1 MIFLHEVNV
10 EALFFMV
17 VARHAQSTHNN
28 KVPVSLQHLGKKGW
42 NWLFACRSFSNV
54 CSLLHTEP
62 EFQQICLIVS
72 YVVVFFAFFF
82 SVFSVK
88 KENWNRKEKI
98 GNLSFFEIPSKIKVL
113 FIINFNVTS
122 YLLLSFA
129 VFFCYYTFKLNRF
142 YGFMV
147 VSCICCSTLVFL
159 VK

>member
-1 MIFLHEVNV
+1 MP
-10 EALFFMV
+10 
-17 VARHAQSTHNN
+17 
-28 KVPVSLQHLGKKGW
+28 KVPIITRFQYLFNISEKKGEIDYLHVD
-42 NWLFACRSFSNV
+42 LFQMYVHCCIQNRSFSKYV
-54 CSLLHTEP
+54 LLFHMWWY
-62 EFQQICLIVS
+62 FLL
-72 YVVVFFAFFF
+72 FF